1 MSTPLA
7 RLSTLIAPRVAESA
21 LRVKSQAVYL
31 ALVFGAVGAIGG
43 LLVTLIRPEP
53 PLAGPE
59 SFGVFAAFAAAGTAA
74 LVSGLGYVR
83 ARYQPGQE
91 WRQNI
96 SRRAFVVSTAAVV
109 IVHTVLA
116 FLGTYVTFFVLSLA
130 FIGLPVSTFFGTA
143 ALGGVLALSAY
154 LVLPSV
160 ASITTQR
167 MALLLMTFVVL
178 GALTSAVTAP
188 FDGWWRIHFSQLGA
202 YNDISSAIFNGT
214 LIAGGVIV
222 AAFAVYLA
230 NDMKSLVEAG
240 KLSERS
246 SPAAVSRLFVIMGVM
261 LSFVGLIPVD
271 VSKVLHTIPASGMA
285 VVFLILLIRGPRLLA
300 GMPPTY
306 FVSAWGF
313 LVATIVTIVLFLVGF
328 FSLTA
333 LEMIVFGLIFGWITV
348 FISFL
353 GLAGDE
359 R

>member
-1 MSTPLA
+1 MDTRAS
-7 RLSTLIAPRVAESA
+7 RLSALVSPRSADSA
-21 LRVKSQAVYL
+21 LQVKSQAVYV
-31 ALVFGAVGAIGG
+31 ALVFGAVGTLGG
-43 LLVTLIRPEP
+43 LVFTLLRPDA
-53 PLAGPE
+53 PLAGPG
-59 SFGVFAAFAAAGTAA
+59 SFGLFAAFASGAVAA
-74 LVSGLGYVR
+74 LVAGLGYVR
-83 ARYQPGQE
+83 ARHQPGQE

-96 SRRAFVVSTAAVV
+96 SKRAFAVSTAAVV
-109 IVHTVLA
+109 IVHTALA
-116 FLGTYVTFFVLSLA
+116 FLGAYVTFFVLSLA

-143 ALGGVLALSAY
+143 ALGGVLALTAY

-167 MALLLMTFVVL
+167 MALLLMAFVVT

-202 YNDISSAIFNGT
+202 YNDISSTIFNGT
-214 LIAGGVIV
+214 LIAGGVLV

-230 NDMKSLVEAG
+230 NDMQALADTGE
-240 KLSERS
+240 LRDPS
-246 SPAAVSRLFVIMGVM
+246 SPKTVSRLFVVMGVM
-261 LSFVGLIPVD
+261 LSCVGLIPVD

-313 LVATIVTIVLFLVGF
+313 LIATVATIVLFLVGF

-333 LEMIVFGLIFGWITV
+333 LELIVFGLIFGWITV

-353 GLAGDE
+353 GLAADE
-359 R
+359 G